1 MIEVDFRCG
10 APTKDNQQKLA
21 LKNQTKGYMEKDN
34 QLMPAL
40 KGQTERLHD
49 IHYTGIWRKK
59 IKCTL
64 FLSMS
69 FSLSNRKQRW
79 IPRSLVSSRPSL
91 ISVPFPSLYT
101 YALFHPRV
109 PQEWKKRV
117 MVIWS
122 KPKPKVEE
130 EEEDEAIVESDVDLE
145 GDTAEPDNDLPKRTV
160 KLLKKLSEGKF
171 DEAIEHLTQSVI
183 FNPTSAIM
191 YGNRASVSVML
202 KKPNAAVRDAN
213 ATLEYLLPLL
223 LPLEVTAY
231 RMVAL
236 CAHQRIVHLIL
247 EPEKSENENIYIS
260 IRDNRK
266 TDAAAEIIFSGK
278 AQPGVTAT
286 NVNVDEVEMVV
297 AEGSKG
303 FGKGLSKGTAFL
315 DFLCSASDAFK

>member
-1 MIEVDFRCG
+1 M
-10 APTKDNQQKLA
+10 
-21 LKNQTKGYMEKDN
+21 
-34 QLMPAL
+34 
-40 KGQTERLHD
+40 H
-49 IHYTGIWRKK
+49 
-59 IKCTL
+59 
-64 FLSMS
+64 
-69 FSLSNRKQRW
+69 
-79 IPRSLVSSRPSL
+79 PSL
-91 ISVPFPSLYT
+91 LSTSTLSFICEYLKSLGANEEHKDT
-101 YALFHPRV
+101 EA
-109 PQEWKKRV
+109 WKKRV

-145 GDTAEPDNDLPKRTV
+145 GDTAEPDNDLPQ

-183 FNPTSAIM
+183 LNPTSAIM
-191 YGNRASVSVML
+191 YGNRGESSVSVKL

-213 ATLEYLLPLL
+213 ATLEVQCNCVPVVPLSALLKGERRVIIQDDETILL
-223 LPLEVTAY
+223 LWYKNYVFAIVNPSPAEGA
-231 RMVAL
+231 MVAL

-266 TDAAAEIIFSGK
+266 IDAAAEIIFSGK

-286 NVNVDEVEMVV
+286 NVNVDEVNKKDRHEMIDEQFVNQVEMVV

-303 FGKGLSKGTAFL
+303 FGFSAKNEVINGKAAVIGFLLLTGKGLSKGTAFL